1 MIRLI
6 LFILFQEFTAFDV
19 LLLLTKFVRMGLSCL
34 LQFYADT
41 VRQMALHQIVAG
53 SPLRTLCLLIAG
65 QPADVFS
72 NDTIAEY
79 GTAGG
84 VNMFQPPA
92 QVWLCFVQTCSY
104 FLLFTLVLVL

>member
-19 LLLLTKFVRMGLSCL
+19 LLLLTKFVLMGSGCL

-41 VRQMALHQIVAG
+41 VRQMALRQIVAG

-72 NDTIAEY
+72 TDSMAED
-79 GTAGG
+79 GTAG

-92 QVWLCFVQTCSY
+92 QVWLCFVQLLLTSY
-104 FLLFTLVLVL
+104 FLPSS